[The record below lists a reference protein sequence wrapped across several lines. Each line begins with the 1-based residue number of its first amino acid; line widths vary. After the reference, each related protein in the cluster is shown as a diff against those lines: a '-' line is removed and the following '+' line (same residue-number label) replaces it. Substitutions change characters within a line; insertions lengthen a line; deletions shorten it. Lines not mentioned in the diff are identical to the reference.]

1 MRPKRYDKLLR
12 ITFPEAQKGDEPK
25 KSVHQ
30 SDTQIIEG
38 QKEQMKSQTF
48 LGIDLLFRVMATP
61 YYTFFYEGDLEKNCF
76 SFQV

>member
-1 MRPKRYDKLLR
+1 MS
-12 ITFPEAQKGDEPK
+12 PK

-61 YYTFFYEGDLEKNCF
+61 Y
-76 SFQV
+76 

>member
-1 MRPKRYDKLLR
+1 MRPRRYDKLLR
-12 ITFPEAQKGDEPK
+12 ITFPEAQKGDEPQ

-30 SDTQIIEG
+30 TDTQIIEG

-61 YYTFFYEGDLEKNCF
+61 YYTFLRGRP
-76 SFQV
+76 